1 MEKMILNEDGSINFE
16 KFNLL
21 NESEKADI
29 TSKWSEQQQFEY
41 LMQNT
46 ISEEECFA
54 PVFEIIKEIEDM
66 EKNGSSICWHKG
78 ERNLDISR

>member
-16 KFNLL
+16 KFNQL
-21 NESEKADI
+21 NESKQVQLMEKW
-29 TSKWSEQQQFEY
+29 TQQQWVEY
-41 LMQNT
+41 CMQNT

-66 EKNGSSICWHKG
+66 EKNGSSI
-78 ERNLDISR
+78 

>member
-29 TSKWSEQQQFEY
+29 SSKWSEQQQFEY
-41 LMQNT
+41 LMQN
-46 ISEEECFA
+46 
-54 PVFEIIKEIEDM
+54 II
-66 EKNGSSICWHKG
+66 
-78 ERNLDISR
+78 